1 MPRIAVV
8 TGGAQGLGAAIA
20 KRFLEDGFTGVVL
33 VDRNQSLLEE
43 RSAQLGALGEV
54 AVFAHDLRDADTPR
68 RTIELAMETFGRV
81 DVLVNAAGN
90 TERWGVADATP
101 EAYDR
106 MFDVNVKAP
115 LFLMQAATEVMVKQ
129 KQGVIINV
137 ASMLAHGGPPNLAVY
152 SASKAAL
159 VTLTKSTANTFKRD
173 GVRAFAINLGWAATD
188 AEHKLQTGFH
198 NMPQNW
204 AEIMGKRMP
213 FGRLIS
219 PEDVAGL
226 CAFLVSP
233 PAMMMTGAV
242 IDYEQMPIGVF
253 DELPPLARE

>member
-33 VDRNQSLLEE
+33 VDRNQKLLEE
-43 RSAQLGALGEV
+43 RSAELGELGEV

-68 RTIELAMETFGRV
+68 RTIDLAMETFGRV

-90 TERWGVADATP
+90 TERWGIADATQ

-106 MFDVNVKAP
+106 VFDVNVKAP
-115 LFLMQAATEVMVKQ
+115 LFLMQAAAEVMARQ
-129 KQGVIINV
+129 KQGVIINIS
-137 ASMLAHGGPPNLAVY
+137 SMLAHGGPPNLAVY

-159 VTLTKSTANTFKRD
+159 VALTKTTANTFKRD

-188 AEHKLQTGFH
+188 SEHKLQTEFH
-198 NMPQNW
+198 KLPQNW

-226 CAFLVSP
+226 SAFLVSP
-233 PAMMMTGAV
+233 PAMMMTGTV
-242 IDYEQMPIGVF
+242 IDYEQMPTGVF
-253 DELPPLARE
+253 DDLPPLARE